1 MGCHNGSMTLPF
13 TLPDWLPWWSVLV
26 VLVPVLIY
34 LLAFL
39 AMPFSTI
46 GIKARLDQLD
56 ARFDELQDEIRAMPH
71 RMPLERGPQ
80 RAAEPRGNGFW
91 APETRDFAPSRV
103 EPARVEPD
111 HPEDPAVADLP
122 PDLPRDLPAEQ
133 PAYRPPPPP
142 DARAPRPRVEM
153 PRMDLSPDT
162 GSRAAR
168 PAPLTPGRAGRG
180 PAPNDPPRRPPLRR
194 DDPSGRA
201 EPRIEW
207 PR

>member
-1 MGCHNGSMTLPF
+1 MTLPF

-46 GIKARLDQLD
+46 GVKARLDQLD

-71 RMPLERGPQ
+71 RMPPERGPQ
-80 RAAEPRGNGFW
+80 RAPETRESVSRGAGFR
-91 APETRDFAPSRV
+91 APETREFELPRV
-103 EPARVEPD
+103 EQDRSDYDAVVDVP
-111 HPEDPAVADLP
+111 PEAPVAP
-122 PDLPRDLPAEQ
+122 
-133 PAYRPPPPP
+133 PAYRPTLLP
-142 DARAPRPRVEM
+142 DPRAPRARVEM
-153 PRMDLSPDT
+153 PRMDLSPDG
-162 GSRAAR
+162 GSRSGQPSPVAPDR
-168 PAPLTPGRAGRG
+168 SFRSPAPS
-180 PAPNDPPRRPPLRR
+180 DPPRRPPPRR

>member
-1 MGCHNGSMTLPF
+1 MTLPF

-46 GIKARLDQLD
+46 GVKARLDQLD

-71 RMPLERGPQ
+71 RMPPERGPQ
-80 RAAEPRGNGFW
+80 RAPETRESVSRGAGFR
-91 APETRDFAPSRV
+91 APETREFELPRV
-103 EPARVEPD
+103 EQDRSDYDAVVDVP
-111 HPEDPAVADLP
+111 PEAPVAP
-122 PDLPRDLPAEQ
+122 
-133 PAYRPPPPP
+133 PAYRPTLL
-142 DARAPRPRVEM
+142 
-153 PRMDLSPDT
+153 PRMDLSPDG
-162 GSRAAR
+162 GSRSGQPSPVAPDR
-168 PAPLTPGRAGRG
+168 SFRSPAPS
-180 PAPNDPPRRPPLRR
+180 DPPRRPPPRR